1 MPLYLGLALALLVLG
16 WVLYRRL
23 QKKQAR
29 AALLATPLSEA
40 DRAIVADHV
49 PLTRKLPAELRS
61 TFEGKVNL
69 FLGQVQFHGC
79 NGLEVTRDMR
89 LAIAAQACLLV
100 ANSPAW
106 YSHLTTIL
114 VYPGAFKS
122 RQQMHDGYVVT
133 EGEVV
138 RTGESWSRGPV
149 ILSWR
154 HSDQGARDDSDGHN
168 VVIHEFAHQL
178 DDLSGQ
184 TDGAPALGDQSFTD
198 WARVFVEAYERH
210 RANVEAGRRTL
221 IDPYGAEGHE
231 EFFAVSVEAFFETP
245 DKLKHAEPQVYDQ
258 LATYFRLDPATWPAP
273 APRA

>member
-16 WVLYRRL
+16 WLVYRRW
-23 QKKQAR
+23 QNKQAR
-29 AALLATPLSEA
+29 TALLATPLSDE

-49 PLTRKLPAELRS
+49 PLTQKLPENLRPA
-61 TFEGKVNL
+61 FEGKINL
-69 FLGQVQFHGC
+69 FLDQVQFHGC
-79 NGLEVTRDMR
+79 NGLDVTREIH
-89 LAIAAQACLLV
+89 LSIAAQACLLV

-106 YSHLTTIL
+106 YNHLTTIL

-122 RQQMHDGYVVT
+122 RQQMQEGYVIT

-149 ILSWR
+149 ILSWQ
-154 HSDQGARDDSDGHN
+154 HSDQGARNHRDGHN

-198 WARVFVEAYERH
+198 WARIFVDAYERH
-210 RANVEAGRRTL
+210 HANLEAHRHTL

-231 EFFAVSVEAFFETP
+231 EFFAVAVEAFFEKP
-245 DKLKHAEPQVYDQ
+245 EKLKRAEPQLYDQ
-258 LATYFRLDPATWPAP
+258 LATYFRLDPATWPAT